1 MWKWYVKI
9 GINILELLFQ
19 LNIKIYIFLVLP
31 SFAKFIKIIQSV
43 PNQTVSAKMAFLVK
57 EMS

>member
-1 MWKWYVKI
+1 MICKNWYKHFGTI
-9 GINILELLFQ
+9 IS
-19 LNIKIYIFLVLP
+19 IKHQNLYISCFTQ
-31 SFAKFIKIIQSV
+31 FAKFIKIIQSV